1 MVHSLVTKFD
11 KTLPQSWAGITNCG
25 KKSSKSVIGITTC
38 DKQLLQNERTLRKQI
53 GYPSK
58 FGTIL
63 SLIVEILPLK
73 SLTLDSSMFV
83 IFLGLSKSYL
93 VAFPNY

>member
-1 MVHSLVTKFD
+1 M
-11 KTLPQSWAGITNCG
+11 
-25 KKSSKSVIGITTC
+25 IGITKC

-58 FGTIL
+58 FGTTL

-73 SLTLDSSMFV
+73 SLTLDSSMFL
-83 IFLGLSKSYL
+83 IFLGIIKVVPSGIPK
-93 VAFPNY
+93 